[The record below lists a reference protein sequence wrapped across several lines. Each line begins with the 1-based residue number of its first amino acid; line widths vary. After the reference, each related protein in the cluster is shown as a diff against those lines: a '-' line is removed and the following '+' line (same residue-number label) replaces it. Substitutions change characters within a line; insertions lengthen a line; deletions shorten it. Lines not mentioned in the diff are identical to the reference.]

1 MQNKLEN
8 IQHLIISDPDS
19 NVWKKQVEYRR
30 TNKDWL
36 KKSAKIAIKV
46 LRVLREK
53 KITQVQLA
61 EILAVSPQHIN
72 KILKGREN
80 LTLETIGKLEAAL
93 DIELVTIL
101 KSDEKVIKTDDYND
115 LISYWFKA
123 FFDDLNHEGFVNS
136 KCEDNTYTL
145 AS

>member
-1 MQNKLEN
+1 MQEKLEN
-8 IQHLIISDPDS
+8 IQHLIISDPEV
-19 NVWKKQVEYRR
+19 NGWRKQVEFRR

-36 KKSAKIAIKV
+36 KKSAKIAVKV
-46 LRVLREK
+46 LRSLREK

-93 DIELVTIL
+93 GIELVTIL
-101 KSDEKVIKTDDYND
+101 KSDEKVVKSQDWDSMQSYYFVSQMKYFIQPNFVSPDCND
-115 LISYWFKA
+115 NKYQKA
-123 FFDDLNHEGFVNS
+123 G
-136 KCEDNTYTL
+136 
-145 AS
+145 

>member
-1 MQNKLEN
+1 MQEKLEN
-8 IQHLIISDPDS
+8 IQHLIISDTEA
-19 NVWKKQVEYRR
+19 NGWRKQVEYRR

-61 EILAVSPQHIN
+61 ELLAVSPQHIN

-80 LTLETIGKLEAAL
+80 LTLETIGKLESAL
-93 DIELVTIL
+93 DIELVTIV
-101 KSDEKVIKTDDYND
+101 KADEKVVKSKEWDSMLSYYFTTNIKD
-115 LISYWFKA
+115 SQSA
-123 FFDDLNHEGFVNS
+123 SFVSAECGEN
-136 KCEDNTYTL
+136 KYEL
-145 AS
+145 AA